1 MQLLAKPVLANK
13 FWIVE
18 QNGQKIGTIRKSDTG
33 VVYNVGTTNQMFK
46 KMEELQKTL
55 SVSFTDKDVAPV
67 AKEVFEVNDYTC
79 KSKPFNGI
87 FDLKRKLPLYTKTAN
102 SQSFFCAGYYC
113 IKFENGWVPAYC
125 PKLITLSRNEYKGP
139 LKTKLEMTEILRK
152 LNND

>member
-1 MQLLAKPVLANK
+1 
-13 FWIVE
+13 
-18 QNGQKIGTIRKSDTG
+18 
-33 VVYNVGTTNQMFK
+33 
-46 KMEELQKTL
+46 MEELQKTL